1 MDAPTVNRCAHCRK
15 TRFFY
20 PMPFAYSIM
29 RFLHDRDFS
38 QIRGRFAQERTRS
51 TVHRVREKSRF
62 LDEGR
67 PPDRRRKPDDSRPAR
82 LLDG

>member
-1 MDAPTVNRCAHCRK
+1 
-15 TRFFY
+15 
-20 PMPFAYSIM
+20 MPFAYSIM

-51 TVHRVREKSRF
+51 TVHRVREKSYF

-67 PPDRRRKPDDSRPAR
+67 PPDSRPTGIASSTTAGWR
-82 LLDG
+82 LTAHG